1 MEIAMANVSAKVK
14 EINVKLKPQELLM
27 LIDALYGNLDDMVTG
42 NDDFSQVTLNV
53 EGKLPFYK
61 VEKQSDP
68 HVRKYFIKYTRL
80 ARQLDRMYVNVR
92 KLGGTW

>member
-1 MEIAMANVSAKVK
+1 MADVSAKVK
-14 EINVKLKPQELLM
+14 EINVKLKPQELLI

-61 VEKQSDP
+61 VEKQSDS
-68 HVRKYFIKYTRL
+68 HVREWFIKSTRL
-80 ARQLDRMYVNVR
+80 ARQLDRMYIKLR
-92 KLGGTW
+92 KLEGAL

>member
-1 MEIAMANVSAKVK
+1 MANVSAKVT
-14 EINVKLKPQELLM
+14 EINVKLKPQELSM
-27 LIDALYGNLDDMVTG
+27 IVDALYENLEDMENV

-53 EGKLPFYK
+53 EGRLPFYK

-68 HVRKYFIKYTRL
+68 HVRKWFIKYRRL
-80 ARQLDRMYVNVR
+80 AVQLDRMYVKVR

>member
-1 MEIAMANVSAKVK
+1 MADVSAKVK
-14 EINVKLKPQELLM
+14 EINLKLKPKELSM
-27 LIDALYGNLDDMVTG
+27 IIDSLYRDLDDMASG

-68 HVRKYFIKYTRL
+68 HVRKWFITYTRL
-80 ARQLDRMYVNVR
+80 ARQLDRMYVKVR

>member
-1 MEIAMANVSAKVK
+1 MADVSAKVK
-14 EINVKLKPQELLM
+14 EINVKLKPQELSM
-27 LIDALYGNLDDMVTG
+27 IIDALYENLEDMECA

-53 EGKLPFYK
+53 EGRLPFYK

-68 HVRKYFIKYTRL
+68 HVRKWFIKYRRL
-80 ARQLDRMYVNVR
+80 AVQLDRMYVKVR

>member
-1 MEIAMANVSAKVK
+1 MADVSTKIT
-14 EINVKLKPQELLM
+14 EINLKLKPQELSM
-27 LIDALYGNLDDMVTG
+27 IIDSLYRDLEDMDNV

-53 EGKLPFYK
+53 DGRLPFYK

-68 HVRKYFIKYTRL
+68 HVREWYIKYTRL
-80 ARQLDRMYVNVR
+80 ARQLDRMYVKVR

>member
-1 MEIAMANVSAKVK
+1 MADVSAKIK
-14 EINVKLKPQELLM
+14 EINLKLKPQELSM
-27 LIDALYGNLDDMVTG
+27 LVEALYENLEDMENV

-53 EGKLPFYK
+53 DGRLPFYK

-68 HVRKYFIKYTRL
+68 HVREWYIKYTRL
-80 ARQLDRMYVNVR
+80 ARQLDRMYVKVR

>member
-1 MEIAMANVSAKVK
+1 MADVSAKVK
-14 EINVKLKPQELLM
+14 EINVKLKPQELSM
-27 LIDALYGNLDDMVTG
+27 IIDALYENLEDMDNV

-53 EGKLPFYK
+53 EGRLPFYK

-68 HVRKYFIKYTRL
+68 HVRKWFIKYTRL
-80 ARQLDRMYVNVR
+80 ARQLDRMYVKVR

>member
-1 MEIAMANVSAKVK
+1 MADVSAKVK
-14 EINVKLKPQELLM
+14 EINVKLKPQELSM
-27 LIDALYGNLDDMVTG
+27 IIVALYENIEDMVTG

-61 VEKQSDP
+61 VEKQSDS
-68 HVRKYFIKYTRL
+68 HVREWFIKSTRL
-80 ARQLDRMYVNVR
+80 ARQLDRMYIKVR

>member
-1 MEIAMANVSAKVK
+1 MADVSAKVK
-14 EINVKLKPQELLM
+14 EINVKLKPQELSM
-27 LIDALYGNLDDMVTG
+27 IIDALYENLEDMECA

-53 EGKLPFYK
+53 DGRLPFYK

-68 HVRKYFIKYTRL
+68 HVRKWFIKYRRL
-80 ARQLDRMYVNVR
+80 AVQLDRMYVKVR

>member
-1 MEIAMANVSAKVK
+1 MADVSAKIK
-14 EINVKLKPQELLM
+14 EINLKLKPQELSM
-27 LIDALYGNLDDMVTG
+27 LVEALYENLEDMENV

-53 EGKLPFYK
+53 DGRLPFYK

-68 HVRKYFIKYTRL
+68 HVIEWYIKYTRL
-80 ARQLDRMYVNVR
+80 ARQLDRMYVKVR

>member
-1 MEIAMANVSAKVK
+1 MASANAKVK
-14 EINVKLKPQELLM
+14 EINLTVKPKELSM
-27 LIDALYGNLDDMVTG
+27 IIDSLYRDLDDMTTG
-42 NDDFSQVTLNV
+42 NDDFSQVTLNI

-80 ARQLDRMYVNVR
+80 ARQLDRMYIKLR
-92 KLGGTW
+92 KLEGAL

>member
-1 MEIAMANVSAKVK
+1 MANASAKVT
-14 EINVKLKPQELLM
+14 EINLKLKPQELSM
-27 LIDALYGNLDDMVTG
+27 IIDSLYNEIESMETG

-53 EGKLPFYK
+53 EGRLPFYK

-68 HVRKYFIKYTRL
+68 HVRKWFIKYTRL
-80 ARQLDRMYVNVR
+80 ARQLDRTYVKVR